1 MRYLPDPHQRI
12 TAHALRL
19 EDASEQPADEVPVLE
34 IDLVIVADLPLPILQ
49 QQPLHQPHLL
59 QPSADSWSHLNR
71 HNYLIN
77 IKCDIK
83 SSHPLFCAF
92 FRFTHRAALRWH

>member
-34 IDLVIVADLPLPILQ
+34 IDLVIVADLPLAIL
-49 QQPLHQPHLL
+49 H
-59 QPSADSWSHLNR
+59 
-71 HNYLIN
+71 
-77 IKCDIK
+77 
-83 SSHPLFCAF
+83 
-92 FRFTHRAALRWH
+92 